1 MEERRKSTHDDNNSS
16 TYEHHA
22 ALKRASSSTKHHPDK
37 VVWDPDFTFRNQ
49 PYRLLGHQKNNVMGR
64 LSVRLLEGQNLKR
77 PRDDW
82 SLMALGPVKHLGLSH
97 KHGEVRSSYVAFQ
110 LTRCYS
116 SNTNDGSNDNNNNN
130 SMMYYSEEYG
140 EEFKSSVISNS
151 NGSSPVWTDRAGSCF
166 SIPLKKG
173 SLPDGVPVCLLA
185 KVFEP
190 HTAVEAMLPSQIK
203 GGSQPLGQAILDV
216 TDLCLGAESVKD
228 VWIDLNPPDLNLRAA
243 AAAAGTAKNSSSSSS
258 SLDLKNGD
266 SSESSSSSGKLRL
279 LISYEPCGLEPSKND
294 TVCLEAFARS
304 PTSLIVP
311 SLNPMRVVDRSGGY
325 LLLQYKMRGGRSN
338 RYGTI
343 RLHRN
348 AVFVIERFSVVDG
361 AVDVVLKPTDM
372 IIGSPLGQ
380 SVAEAIGPVVST
392 AGDFLKPVLLTGQLA
407 TTMGIG
413 GISTMA
419 KIVLAST
426 GGNKRDGDFSH
437 LST

>member
-1 MEERRKSTHDDNNSS
+1 MEERRKSTHDDNNNNNNSSNS

-82 SLMALGPVKHLGLSH
+82 SVMALGPVKHLGLSH

-110 LTRCYS
+110 LTRCY
-116 SNTNDGSNDNNNNN
+116 NSNDNNN
-130 SMMYYSEEYG
+130 MMYYSEYG
-140 EEFKSSVISNS
+140 EEFKSSIISICNS
-151 NGSSPVWTDRAGSCF
+151 SSPVWTDRAGSCF

-173 SLPDGVPVCLLA
+173 SLPDGMPVCILA

-203 GGSQPLGQAILDV
+203 GGSQPLGQAVLDV

-228 VWIDLNPPDLNLRAA
+228 VWIDLSPPDLNLRAA
-243 AAAAGTAKNSSSSSS
+243 AAAASTVGANSTSSSSS

-266 SSESSSSSGKLRL
+266 SCEISSSSSSSGKLRL
-279 LISYEPCGLEPSKND
+279 LISYEPCGLEPNKND
-294 TVCLEAFARS
+294 IVCLEAFARS

-311 SLNPMRVVDRSGGY
+311 SLNPMRIVDRSGGH
-325 LLLQYKMRGGRSN
+325 LLLQYKMRCGRSN

-380 SVAEAIGPVVST
+380 SVAEALGPVVST

-407 TTMGIG
+407 TTVGIG

-419 KIVLAST
+419 KIV
-426 GGNKRDGDFSH
+426 
-437 LST
+437 